1 MQGLGSFQIERPRS
15 RSWKNFGHWWTRGGE
30 GEGSWKLDN
39 FHGRHIRIIPCYLL
53 SPMLKPFGYS
63 VSNFRMQ
70 RFSLSI
76 GYWMRISLDLEVFDN
91 WSIMVNFACL
101 LKLWLSCWICLQTII
116 ASTFSTSFWWF
127 SSLMSKL
134 VSTFPT
140 SCLLHKMHSMKYI
153 INNKA
158 LISFMDKKKKIKEWF
173 LQYSVFYLNSATYN
187 KQIFIQVF

>member
-1 MQGLGSFQIERPRS
+1 M
-15 RSWKNFGHWWTRGGE
+15 
-30 GEGSWKLDN
+30 
-39 FHGRHIRIIPCYLL
+39 RIIPCYLL

-76 GYWMRISLDLEVFDN
+76 GCWMKISLDLEVFVN

-116 ASTFSTSFWWF
+116 ASTFSTSFWWLF
-127 SSLMSKL
+127 GLMSKL
-134 VSTFPT
+134 VSAFPK

-158 LISFMDKKKKIKEWF
+158 LISFMDKKNKTVIFTILCVLFK
-173 LQYSVFYLNSATYN
+173 QRYL
-187 KQIFIQVF
+187 